1 MAVSIRRDG
10 DLALVTIDNPP
21 VNALSHAVRQGLFA
35 AVAALDA
42 DDAVRGVILICAG
55 RTFIAGAD
63 VTEFGKPPMEPH
75 LRDVVARIETAQKP
89 WFAAIHGTALG
100 GGFEIAMGCRCR
112 VAVKDAKIGLPEV
125 TLGIIPGAG
134 GTVRTPR
141 LAGVENAVDLIT
153 SGKPVSAAKALAMGL
168 IDAVVESDLLPAA
181 MNYARDALA
190 TTMPPPA
197 RTRAIAS
204 PGADYWDARARSVA
218 HSARGEEAPLWAL
231 AVIRKACETDFETAM
246 AYERET
252 FLALRNAPQ
261 AAALRAVFFAERA
274 ALRPPE
280 MVGIEPRRVTRVGV
294 TGTTPMADALAN
306 ALHGAGV
313 PVIRGE
319 PDDAALGD
327 SDLVIEAAS
336 DDHAMKQVILAAL
349 GQTCRPDTILATTV
363 SGADPHGVARGAL
376 HPERLIGLH
385 MPHPSQAMKLLE
397 ILPLAE
403 TAGDVIAAMF
413 ALARRLKKIPVCV
426 GMGHG
431 SIRQRLMEKL
441 RAQVERMQM
450 VGIDPSEISDAL
462 HQFGFMSMPWAGLE
476 HAKAAHAHDSKKGA
490 LTAADLVDG
499 LLLPV
504 INDAAHMLGEG
515 MALRPVDIDL
525 VAIHGFG
532 FPRHRGGPMHWAA
545 ARGLKE
551 SVDRLDALAAQ
562 GLADA
567 PDVWMRRAAEA
578 GSWSMAG

>member
-1 MAVSIRRDG
+1 MAVSIRYDD
-10 DLALVTIDNPP
+10 DLAIVTIDNPP

-35 AVAALDA
+35 AVASLDA

-63 VTEFGKPPMEPH
+63 VTEFGKSPMEPQ
-75 LRDVVARIETAQKP
+75 LRDVVAIIEAAQKP

-153 SGKPVSAAKALAMGL
+153 SGKPVGAAKALAMGL
-168 IDAVVESDLLPAA
+168 IDAVVEDDLLLAT
-181 MNYARDALA
+181 MNYARNALA
-190 TTMPPPA
+190 KTLPPPTRA
-197 RTRAIAS
+197 RTIAS
-204 PGADYWDARARSVA
+204 PDADYWDARARSVA
-218 HSARGEEAPLWAL
+218 HSARGEEAPSRAL

-246 AYERET
+246 AYEREN

-280 MVGIEPRRVTRVGV
+280 MVGLEPRRVTRVGV
-294 TGTTPMADALAN
+294 IGTMPMADALAN
-306 ALHGAGV
+306 ALRDGGV
-313 PVIRGE
+313 AVIRSE
-319 PDDAALGD
+319 RDDTALGD

-336 DDHAMKQVILAAL
+336 DDHAMKQVILAKL
-349 GQTCRPDTILATTV
+349 GETCRPDTILATTL
-363 SGADPHGVARGAL
+363 SGADPHVVAKGVL

-397 ILPLAE
+397 ILPMAE

-413 ALARRLKKIPVCV
+413 ALARRLNKIPVCV
-426 GMGHG
+426 GKDHG
-431 SIRQRLMEKL
+431 SIRQRLMGTL
-441 RAQVERMQM
+441 RAQAERMQT
-450 VGIDPSEISDAL
+450 VGIDPGEISDAL
-462 HQFGFMSMPWAGLE
+462 HHFGFMSMPWAALE
-476 HAKAAHAHDSKKGA
+476 HAKTAHASDSKKGM

-504 INDAAHMLGEG
+504 VNDAAHMLGEG
-515 MALRPVDIDL
+515 MAVRPVDIDL

-567 PDVWMRRAAEA
+567 THAWMRRAAEA
-578 GSWSMAG
+578 GSWSAAG

>member
-1 MAVSIRRDG
+1 MVVSIRYDD
-10 DLALVTIDNPP
+10 DLAIVTIDNPP

-35 AVAALDA
+35 AVASLDA

-63 VTEFGKPPMEPH
+63 VTEFGKPPMEPQ
-75 LRDVVARIETAQKP
+75 LRDVVAIIEAAQKP

-153 SGKPVSAAKALAMGL
+153 SGKPVGAAKALAMGL
-168 IDAVVESDLLPAA
+168 IDAVVEDDLLLAT
-181 MNYARDALA
+181 MNYARNALA
-190 TTMPPPA
+190 ITLPPPTRA
-197 RTRAIAS
+197 RTIAS
-204 PGADYWDARARSVA
+204 PDADYWDARARSVA
-218 HSARGEEAPLWAL
+218 HAARGEEAPSRAL
-231 AVIRKACETDFETAM
+231 AVIRKACESDFETAM
-246 AYERET
+246 AYEREN

-280 MVGIEPRRVTRVGV
+280 MVGLEPRRVTRVGV
-294 TGTTPMADALAN
+294 IGTTPMADALAN
-306 ALHGAGV
+306 ALCDGGV
-313 PVIRGE
+313 AVIRSE
-319 PDDAALGD
+319 PDDTALGD

-336 DDHAMKQVILAAL
+336 DDHAMKQVILAKL
-349 GQTCRPDTILATTV
+349 GETCRPDTILATTL
-363 SGADPHGVARGAL
+363 SGTDPHVVAKGVL

-397 ILPLAE
+397 ILPMAE

-413 ALARRLKKIPVCV
+413 ALARRLNKIPVCV
-426 GMGHG
+426 GKGHG
-431 SIRQRLMEKL
+431 SIRQRLMGTL
-441 RAQVERMQM
+441 RAQAERMQT
-450 VGIDPSEISDAL
+450 VGIDPGEISDAL
-462 HQFGFMSMPWAGLE
+462 HHFGFMSMPWAALE
-476 HAKAAHAHDSKKGA
+476 HAKTAHASDSKMGM

-504 INDAAHMLGEG
+504 VNDAAHMLGEG
-515 MALRPVDIDL
+515 MAVRPVDIDL

-567 PDVWMRRAAEA
+567 THAWMRRAAEA
-578 GSWSMAG
+578 GSWSAAG

>member
-1 MAVSIRRDG
+1 MAVSIRCDD
-10 DLALVTIDNPP
+10 DLAIVTIDNPP
-21 VNALSHAVRQGLFA
+21 VNALSHAVRQGLFG
-35 AVAALDA
+35 AVASLDA

-75 LRDVVARIETAQKP
+75 LRDVVAVIEAAQKP

-153 SGKPVSAAKALAMGL
+153 SGKPVGAAKALAMGL
-168 IDAVVESDLLPAA
+168 IDAVVEGDLLLAT
-181 MNYARDALA
+181 MNYARNALA
-190 TTMPPPA
+190 TNLPPPTRA
-197 RTRAIAS
+197 RTIAS
-204 PGADYWDARARSVA
+204 PAADYWDARGRSVA
-218 HSARGEEAPLWAL
+218 HAARGEEAPLRAL
-231 AVIRKACETDFETAM
+231 AVIRKACESDFETAM
-246 AYERET
+246 AYEREN

-280 MVGIEPRRVTRVGV
+280 MVGLEPRHVTRVGV
-294 TGTTPMADALAN
+294 IGTTPMADALAN
-306 ALHGAGV
+306 ALRDGGL

-336 DDHAMKQVILAAL
+336 DDHAMKQVILAKL
-349 GQTCRPDTILATTV
+349 GQTCRPDTILATTL
-363 SGADPHGVARGAL
+363 SEADPHMVAKGVL

-385 MPHPSQAMKLLE
+385 MPHPSQVMKLLE
-397 ILPLAE
+397 ILPMAE
-403 TAGDVIAAMF
+403 TTGDVIAAMF
-413 ALARRLKKIPVCV
+413 ALARRLNKIPVCV
-426 GMGHG
+426 GKGHG
-431 SIRQRLMEKL
+431 SICQRLMGKL

-450 VGIDPSEISDAL
+450 VGINPGEISDAL
-462 HQFGFMSMPWAGLE
+462 HHFGFMSMPWAALE
-476 HAKAAHAHDSKKGA
+476 HAKIAHAHDSKKGM

-504 INDAAHMLGEG
+504 VNDAAHMLGEG
-515 MALRPVDIDL
+515 MAVRPVDIDL

-567 PDVWMRRAAEA
+567 PHAWMRRAAET
-578 GSWSMAG
+578 GSWSAAG